1 MLSRRHVAALVDLAG
16 DRVRIAP
23 VDVDWPSHRD
33 LVAAAGDPGAVLVAP
48 PLREDDGTVVDVLR
62 WSGVETAGDRWQRLD
77 DEVDLPA
84 PARRTLLDRVA
95 ELRGSAPDDGR
106 QQWFMPGWF
115 DGVRAWVDRELAARG
130 DVRLDD
136 GEIGQ
141 MWSLSVVV
149 RFGVRS
155 PDGADGVV
163 RDVWFKATCTG
174 FAAEPV
180 LTAWVAG
187 LAASRVPTILALDA
201 DRAWML
207 LEAFSEDAE
216 PSADSVGTLA
226 AELARL
232 QLASR
237 HRIDALLAA
246 GAPERG
252 EEATVVGL
260 RELIRSGVERDTMTE
275 AQRVAAADAEPW
287 MAAKVA
293 ELHGLGLPLTLV
305 HGDLHLGNATHHSDG
320 PVIFDWTDACVAHP
334 YLDARHLA
342 RSVAQQLDADAAET
356 VREAYL
362 EPWREAYPAVD
373 HDRAWELTDTA
384 ERVFTLLSYED
395 IYRAQPEW
403 ARWELATVTVDL
415 LDKLVDQ
422 RERELT
428 PR

>member
-1 MLSRRHVAALVDLAG
+1 
-16 DRVRIAP
+16 
-23 VDVDWPSHRD
+23 
-33 LVAAAGDPGAVLVAP
+33 
-48 PLREDDGTVVDVLR
+48 
-62 WSGVETAGDRWQRLD
+62 
-77 DEVDLPA
+77 
-84 PARRTLLDRVA
+84 
-95 ELRGSAPDDGR
+95 
-106 QQWFMPGWF
+106 
-115 DGVRAWVDRELAARG
+115 
-130 DVRLDD
+130 
-136 GEIGQ
+136 
-141 MWSLSVVV
+141 
-149 RFGVRS
+149 
-155 PDGADGVV
+155 
-163 RDVWFKATCTG
+163 
-174 FAAEPV
+174 
-180 LTAWVAG
+180 
-187 LAASRVPTILALDA
+187 
-201 DRAWML
+201 ML
-207 LEAFSEDAE
+207 LEAFPEVEE
-216 PSADSVGTLA
+216 PSAASARVLA
-226 AELARL
+226 EELARL

-237 HRIDALLAA
+237 QHVHGLLAA

-252 EEATVVGL
+252 EAATLADLGEV
-260 RELIRSGVERDTMTE
+260 IRSGIERDTMSE
-275 AQRVAAADAEPW
+275 AQRAAAAEAQPW

-293 ELHGLGLPLTLV
+293 ELHRLGLPLTLV

-362 EPWREAYPAVD
+362 EPWREAYPAVG